1 MNHPTENTAE
11 MNTQAHALRH
21 DIEQLAQ
28 DARALLAATADVAGE
43 KVAEA
48 RKRLA
53 EALEH
58 RKDFYAIARDKA
70 LDGSRAA
77 DEIVRDNLYQVLGFG
92 VGAGIL
98 VGFLLA
104 TRCQCRCDYP
114 R

>member
-1 MNHPTENTAE
+1 MNNPTENTAE
-11 MNTQAHALRH
+11 MNSQAHALLH
-21 DIEQLAQ
+21 DMEQLAQ

-48 RKRLA
+48 RKRLTD
-53 EALEH
+53 ALD
-58 RKDFYAIARDKA
+58 RKKDLYAIARDKA
-70 LDGSRAA
+70 REGSRAA
-77 DEIVRDNLYQVLGFG
+77 DGLVRDNLYQVITFG

-104 TRCQCRCDYP
+104 TRCQCRCEYP